1 MTLRIILIGSLLPL
15 EEMKFGGLSKA
26 FE

>member
-1 MTLRIILIGSLLPL
+1 MTQKEIVIGSLLPL